1 MCAGVGK
8 SGSPAPK
15 PMTGSPAARKALAL
29 ASVETVADG
38 EIAATARETARNGAD
53 ESGDDRDE
61 DDDGELT
68 AAVWQPA
75 GRKMTGDGASAGI
88 VLPDGIRPS
97 DGRFGSGPSRVP
109 HEAVSALADAAD
121 GYLGT
126 SHRRTGVRS
135 VVARLQAGFAE
146 LFSLPEDW
154 EVVLGN
160 GGATGLWDC
169 LGFGLIRRR
178 SQHLAFGEFSAK
190 FARAVQA
197 VPHLEAPQIIEAPFG
212 TYPEPVP
219 ADVDVYALTHN
230 ETSTGVQMPLRR
242 PPGVGAGD
250 GLVAADATSGAGG
263 LRWDPAE
270 VDVYYFSPQKCFA
283 ADGGLWVAC
292 CSPAALQRIVEI
304 GDSGRWCPPTLSL
317 PLAVKNSAANQT
329 YNTPALATVFL
340 TLQTVEWMC
349 ANGGLEWAAGRCD
362 TSAETIYSWAEASD
376 YAQPFVAEEAERSRV
391 VATIDIDAD
400 VADAGRIATV
410 LRANGILDTES
421 YRALGRNQLRI
432 SLFPAIPPD
441 DVAALCACI
450 DHIVA
455 RL

>member
-1 MCAGVGK
+1 
-8 SGSPAPK
+8 
-15 PMTGSPAARKALAL
+15 MTG
-29 ASVETVADG
+29 
-38 EIAATARETARNGAD
+38 NGAP
-53 ESGDDRDE
+53 ER
-61 DDDGELT
+61 
-68 AAVWQPA
+68 
-75 GRKMTGDGASAGI
+75 I

-109 HEAVSALADAAD
+109 HEAVVALADAAD

-135 VVARLQAGFAE
+135 VVARLQQGFAE
-146 LFSLPEDW
+146 LFALPEDW

-190 FARAVQA
+190 FARAVRA
-197 VPHLEAPQIIEAPFG
+197 IPHLEAPQIIEAPVG
-212 TYPEPVP
+212 THPDPVP
-219 ADVDVYALTHN
+219 ADADVYALTHN
-230 ETSTGVQMPLRR
+230 ETSTGVRMDLRR
-242 PPGVGAGD
+242 PAGVGPED
-250 GLVAADATSGAGG
+250 GLVAVDATSGAGG
-263 LRWDPAE
+263 LRWSPAE

-292 CSPAALQRIVEI
+292 CSPAALERITEI

-317 PLAVKNSAANQT
+317 PLAVKNSRANQT

-362 TSAETIYSWAEASD
+362 ASAEAIYGWADASD
-376 YAQPFVAEEAERSRV
+376 YAEPFVTDVAKRSHV
-391 VATIDIDAD
+391 VAAIDIDAAI
-400 VADAGRIATV
+400 ADAGRIATV
-410 LRANGILDTES
+410 LRANGIVDTES

-432 SLFPAIPPD
+432 ALFPAIPPD

>member
-1 MCAGVGK
+1 MTP
-8 SGSPAPK
+8 GSAENI
-15 PMTGSPAARKALAL
+15 ALP
-29 ASVETVADG
+29 VE
-38 EIAATARETARNGAD
+38 I
-53 ESGDDRDE
+53 
-61 DDDGELT
+61 L
-68 AAVWQPA
+68 
-75 GRKMTGDGASAGI
+75 
-88 VLPDGIRPS
+88 PS

-109 HEAVSALADAAD
+109 HEAVAALADVAA

-126 SHRRTGVRS
+126 SHRRPGVRS
-135 VVARLQAGFAE
+135 VVGRLQDGFAE
-146 LFSLPEDW
+146 LFALAEDW

-160 GGATGLWDC
+160 GGATGLWDS
-169 LGFGLIRRR
+169 LSFGLIRRR

-190 FARAVQA
+190 FARAVTA
-197 VPHLEAPQIIEAPFG
+197 VPHLEAPDVIEAPFG
-212 TYPEPVP
+212 THPDPV
-219 ADVDVYALTHN
+219 AGDVDVYALTHN
-230 ETSTGVQMPLRR
+230 ETSTGVQMELRR
-242 PPGVGAGD
+242 PAGVAAAD
-250 GLVAADATSGAGG
+250 GLVAVDATSGAGG

-292 CSPAALQRIVEI
+292 CSPAALERIAEI
-304 GDSGRWCPPTLSL
+304 GAGGRWCPPTLSL

-362 TSAETIYSWAEASD
+362 ASATAIYGWAEASD
-376 YAQPFVAEEAERSRV
+376 YAEPFVADTTRRSHT
-391 VATIDIDAD
+391 VATIDIDAG
-400 VADAGRIATV
+400 VADAGRIATI
-410 LRANGILDTES
+410 LRANGIVDTES

-432 SLFPAIPPD
+432 ALFPAIPPE
-441 DVAALCACI
+441 DVSALCACI

>member
-1 MCAGVGK
+1 
-8 SGSPAPK
+8 
-15 PMTGSPAARKALAL
+15 MTGYGTS
-29 ASVETVADG
+29 DH
-38 EIAATARETARNGAD
+38 
-53 ESGDDRDE
+53 
-61 DDDGELT
+61 
-68 AAVWQPA
+68 
-75 GRKMTGDGASAGI
+75 I

-97 DGRFGSGPSRVP
+97 DGRFGSGPSRVRP
-109 HEAVSALADAAD
+109 EAVAALAAAAD
-121 GYLGT
+121 DYLGT
-126 SHRRTGVRS
+126 SHRRPGVRQ
-135 VVARLQAGFAE
+135 VVGRLRDGFRE
-146 LFSLPEDW
+146 LFALPPDW

-197 VPHLEAPQIIEAPFG
+197 VPHLEAPQILEAPFG
-212 TYPEPVP
+212 THPEPIP

-230 ETSTGVQMPLRR
+230 ETSTGVQIPLRR
-242 PPGVGAGD
+242 PPGVAAAD
-250 GLVAADATSGAGG
+250 GLVAVDATSGAGG

-292 CSPAALQRIVEI
+292 CSPAALERIAEI
-304 GDSGRWCPPTLSL
+304 GDSGRWCPPSLSL

-349 ANGGLEWAAGRCD
+349 TNGGLEWAAGRCD
-362 TSAETIYSWAEASD
+362 ASAEVIYGWAEASG
-376 YAQPFVAEEAERSRV
+376 YAEPFVTDVAKRSHV

-400 VADAGRIATV
+400 VADAGRIATE
-410 LRANGILDTES
+410 LRANGIVDTES

-432 SLFPAIPPD
+432 SLFPAIPPG
-441 DVAALCACI
+441 DVTALCACI

>member
-1 MCAGVGK
+1 
-8 SGSPAPK
+8 
-15 PMTGSPAARKALAL
+15 MTGA
-29 ASVETVADG
+29 
-38 EIAATARETARNGAD
+38 
-53 ESGDDRDE
+53 
-61 DDDGELT
+61 
-68 AAVWQPA
+68 
-75 GRKMTGDGASAGI
+75 GASSNI

-109 HEAVSALADAAD
+109 HEAVAALADAAD

-135 VVARLQAGFAE
+135 VVARLQAGLAE

-197 VPHLEAPQIIEAPFG
+197 VPHLEAPQIVEAPFG
-212 TYPEPVP
+212 THPEPVP

-242 PPGVGAGD
+242 PPEVGAVD
-250 GLVAADATSGAGG
+250 GLVAVDATSGAGG

-292 CSPAALQRIVEI
+292 CSPAALERIAEI

-349 ANGGLEWAAGRCD
+349 SKGGLEWAAGRCD
-362 TSAETIYSWAEASD
+362 ASAETIYGWAEASD
-376 YAQPFVAEEAERSRV
+376 YAQPFVTEEAERSHV
-391 VATIDIDAD
+391 VATIDVDAD

-410 LRANGILDTES
+410 LRANGIVDTES

-432 SLFPAIPPD
+432 SLFPAIPPG